1 MVITSLLAAV
11 VLGQEK
17 LTAGSLISKSFA
29 KYAAAKQL
37 SAKVTWT
44 QTAAGA
50 KVETVTELQY
60 ERPDKF
66 YLRQQRGSKDPQ
78 SCLITSDGMMMSYD
92 RPKAAIDFGDRVQ
105 EPLDHTTFDGKVVHT
120 QLPDIYKAAILCMVD
135 HSLPMDILVAHPS
148 YLKDFK
154 TRLLRLELGDK
165 VQVRGI
171 DGYNLKGQLKP
182 LGMVGGADFEMVLS
196 ADGDLLRY
204 VEKFSMG
211 GGKAS
216 EAPVTVVSVW
226 DVDAK
231 VDGKLDRNLFRVVR

>member
-1 MVITSLLAAV
+1 M
-11 VLGQEK
+11 
-17 LTAGSLISKSFA
+17 
-29 KYAAAKQL
+29 
-37 SAKVTWT
+37 
-44 QTAAGA
+44 
-50 KVETVTELQY
+50 
-60 ERPDKF
+60 
-66 YLRQQRGSKDPQ
+66 
-78 SCLITSDGMMMSYD
+78 
-92 RPKAAIDFGDRVQ
+92 
-105 EPLDHTTFDGKVVHT
+105 
-120 QLPDIYKAAILCMVD
+120 
-135 HSLPMDILVAHPS
+135 PMDILVAHPS